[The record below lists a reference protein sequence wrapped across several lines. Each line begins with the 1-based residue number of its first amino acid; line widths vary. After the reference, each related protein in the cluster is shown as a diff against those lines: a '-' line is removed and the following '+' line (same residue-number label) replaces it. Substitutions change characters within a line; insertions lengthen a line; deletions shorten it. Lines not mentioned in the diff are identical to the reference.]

1 MKILNEIGAAL
12 IILLD
17 IVAYHVTLYLF
28 KVNNMDTR
36 LICWMCPKWVK
47 KPPEWSQWL
56 HFGVLMAI
64 FEYIWRLL
72 KPFPPNALFWPPP
85 PPPSPL
91 KIWESQKF
99 SDVFKENQKGEI
111 EKKWVKLIL
120 QFPNLN
126 ISKAATGAFR
136 SN

>member
-85 PPPSPL
+85 SPL

>member
-56 HFGVLMAI
+56 HFGVLIAI

-72 KPFPPNALFWPPP
+72 KPFPPNALFWPP

>member
-28 KVNNMDTR
+28 KVNNMNTR

-72 KPFPPNALFWPPP
+72 KPFPPNALFWL

>member
-72 KPFPPNALFWPPP
+72 KPFPPNALFWPP
-85 PPPSPL
+85 SPL

>member
-56 HFGVLMAI
+56 HFGVLIAI
-64 FEYIWRLL
+64 FEYIWRLI
-72 KPFPPNALFWPPP
+72 KPFPPNVLFWPPL
-85 PPPSPL
+85 L